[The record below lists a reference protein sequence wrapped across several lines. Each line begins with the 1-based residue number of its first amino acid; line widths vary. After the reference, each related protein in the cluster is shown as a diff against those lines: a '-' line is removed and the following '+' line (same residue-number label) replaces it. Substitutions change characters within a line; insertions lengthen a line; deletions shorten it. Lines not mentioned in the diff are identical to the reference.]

1 MKNIFKLICIA
12 AIALTSFQA
21 CQTSA
26 DLDTDQFSTEL
37 AFGSFAPNPIYRGG
51 ELTIIGSFLEDVAE
65 VRIPGIDP
73 ITNINVV
80 EKGRKS
86 KITVTLPNTTEEVGK
101 ISIVGKNGTVLTSKV
116 DLTYTEPIVFTDFS
130 PKSAM
135 PGDVITVTG
144 DYMNLIQEVIFANG
158 VIASGDAITEKT
170 RKSLKVVV
178 PAKAV
183 TGKII
188 LGDADEAADPD
199 AIANKSYSEADLVI
213 GDPTVSSLEI
223 ATAKPGQT
231 LTIKGAYLN
240 MIEKVVFEGGT
251 EISDFTVSADNK
263 TLSLSLPAT
272 AQSGD
277 VNAVSFAGKSFKAGT
292 ITLVVPTGLSAAPSP
307 VKAGGVLTISGTGL
321 DLITSVGLPGASS
334 VEFAF
339 ADSKITLTV
348 PATAKEGDVTLTMD
362 SGDQVTVAYTL
373 VHPTVT
379 AIAPTAI
386 FAGDTLKVTGT
397 DLDLIT
403 GVTLGGKD
411 EEFTT
416 KIDTV
421 TITTAA
427 TSVAGK
433 IILKLANGET
443 VEPTEDIT
451 VNYDSFIVVNEM
463 PAAEHIG
470 ATVTLKGTNFMMI
483 DRIYIGDAKVTQY
496 LKRTDDEI
504 SFVMPYNKVGTYS
517 ITFELLS
524 GDKEVCPT
532 QIEVLLEINRIIAWE
547 GKTQITWGDGGRV
560 LVPASKF
567 LGVTPGTVMR
577 LYYTQVDQQW
587 DQAQV
592 NYGDWS
598 GINFNGAGGTNFNGT
613 LVPTDVYGWFT
624 DGILDRCTEV
634 VLTKEILDN
643 IEAKK
648 GSAEDQTDLGIIIQG
663 SGLTFTLIEIL
674 QEIPQERTLW
684 EGKTQ
689 ITWGDGGRVLI
700 PASKFEGLA
709 AGAEMSLYYTQVDQ
723 QWDQAQFNYGD
734 WSGINFDNTAGTVFN
749 QTLVP
754 TDVYGWF
761 ADGILDRCTKVI
773 LTQEILD
780 NIQAKKGSAE
790 EQDNI
795 GIIIQ
800 GSGLTF
806 TKVVAL

>member
-1 MKNIFKLICIA
+1 MKKNIFKISAILA
-12 AIALTSFQA
+12 AAAMLFA
-21 CQTSA
+21 GCQQEELS
-26 DLDTDQFSTEL
+26 TDQFALGDNDIALS
-37 AFGSFAPNPIYRGG
+37 AFGPNPVYRGG
-51 ELTIIGSFLEDVAE
+51 TLTIVGANLDKVAE
-65 VRIPGIDP
+65 VNIPGIDP
-73 ITNINVV
+73 ITDITV
-80 EKGRKS
+80 ETGGTPS
-86 KITVTLPNTTEEVGK
+86 KITVTIPVEGPEVGLITLK
-101 ISIVGKNGTVLTSKV
+101 SKSGKTVSSAV
-116 DLTYTEPIVFTDFS
+116 ELTYTEPIVFTSFS
-130 PKSAM
+130 PASAM
-135 PGDVITVTG
+135 PGDEITITG
-144 DYMNLIQEVIFANG
+144 DYLNLIQEVVFG
-158 VIASGDAITEKT
+158 GDAISNDIVSQSRHE
-170 RKSLKVVV
+170 LKIVV
-178 PAKAV
+178 PEHAIS
-183 TGKII
+183 GKIS
-188 LGDADEAADPD
+188 LGDADQIENPD
-199 AIANKSYSEADLVI
+199 AFANLYPSENGLSIGNPTITGISASNYKAGATLTVKGTYLCMIKSVEFQNASVTDFSVSEDWKTLTLAIPGEAQDGDVKGVSYAAVDVAAGTVTLV
-213 GDPTVSSLEI
+213 
-223 ATAKPGQT
+223 KPGS
-231 LTIKGAYLN
+231 LT
-240 MIEKVVFEGGT
+240 T
-251 EISDFTVSADNK
+251 S
-263 TLSLSLPAT
+263 
-272 AQSGD
+272 
-277 VNAVSFAGKSFKAGT
+277 
-292 ITLVVPTGLSAAPSP
+292 PSP
-307 VKAGGVLTISGTGL
+307 VKAGSELTISGSDLDLVTGL
-321 DLITSVGLPGASS
+321 SFAGAGA
-334 VEFAF
+334 VEFSLSGGAIK
-339 ADSKITLTV
+339 ATV
-348 PATAKEGDVTLTMD
+348 PAKATEGNATLSIANGGTFD
-362 SGDQVTVAYTL
+362 VAYTL

-379 AIAPTAI
+379 GIDPLTI
-386 FAGDTLKVTGT
+386 TAGDVIKVSGT

-403 GVTLGGKD
+403 GVTLGGK
-411 EEFTT
+411 EEAFEL
-416 KIDTV
+416 KDGSIE
-421 TITTAA
+421 ITTAA

-433 IILKLANGET
+433 IVLKLANGET
-443 VEPTEDIT
+443 VEPGEDIT

-496 LKRTDDEI
+496 LKRTDEEI
-504 SFVMPYNKVGTYS
+504 SFVMPYNKVGSYS
-517 ITFELLS
+517 ITFELMS
-524 GDKEVCPT
+524 GDKEICPT
-532 QIEVLLEINRIIAWE
+532 PIEVLLEINRIVAWE

-598 GINFNGAGGTNFNGT
+598 VINFNGAGGTNFNGT

-648 GSAEDQTDLGIIIQG
+648 GDAEGQSELGIIIQG

-689 ITWGDGGRVLI
+689 ITWGEGGRVLI

-734 WSGINFDNTAGTVFN
+734 WSGIDFNGAGGTTFN

-761 ADGILDRCTKVI
+761 TDGILDRCTKVI

-806 TKVVAL
+806 TKIVAL